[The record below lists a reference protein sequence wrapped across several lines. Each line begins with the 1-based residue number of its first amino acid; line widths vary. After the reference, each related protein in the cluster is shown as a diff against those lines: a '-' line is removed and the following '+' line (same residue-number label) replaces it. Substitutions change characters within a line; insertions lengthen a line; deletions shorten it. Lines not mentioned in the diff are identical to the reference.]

1 MVSLFLSFF
10 HQLVFVL
17 ALHPIH
23 VSVTEILYDEKEKE
37 LEMTVRVF
45 SDDLETAL
53 RKSLNDA
60 ELDILNPKGRTV
72 DQIMEEYFNAHFS
85 VKLDNRAQVKH
96 YLGHE
101 IDGEAFVF
109 YIQVSKVK
117 KWKTMYVLND
127 ILIDQ
132 FEDQSNLV
140 HVTVV
145 DDVKSLRLTKNAKS
159 GVLSF

>member
-10 HQLVFVL
+10 QQLFFIL

-45 SDDLETAL
+45 SDDLETTL
-53 RKSLNDA
+53 RKSLNDP
-60 ELDILNPKGRTV
+60 ELDILSPKGKTV
-72 DQIMEEYFNAHFS
+72 DQIMEDYFKTHFS
-85 VKLDNRAQVKH
+85 IKLDNRVQANH

-101 IDGEAFVF
+101 IDGEAFIF
-109 YIQVSKVK
+109 YIQISKVK
-117 KWKTMYVLND
+117 KWKTIYVLND

-132 FEDQSNLV
+132 FGDQSNLV

-145 DDVKSLRLTKNAKS
+145 DNVKSLRLTKNARS

>member
-1 MVSLFLSFF
+1 MISLFLSFF
-10 HQLVFVL
+10 QQAVFVL
-17 ALHPIH
+17 AFHPIH

-45 SDDLETAL
+45 ADDLEETL
-53 RKSLNDA
+53 KKNFNDP
-60 ELDILNPKGRTV
+60 ELDIVSPKGKTV
-72 DQIMEEYFNAHFS
+72 DQMMEAYFRTHFS
-85 VKLDNRAQVKH
+85 VRLDNKFQEHR

-101 IDGEAFVF
+101 ADGEALVF

-117 KWKTMYVLND
+117 KWKTIFILND
-127 ILIDQ
+127 ILMDQ
-132 FEDQSNLV
+132 FDDQSNLV

-145 DDVKSLRLTKNAKS
+145 EQVKSLRLTKNARS

>member
-1 MVSLFLSFF
+1 MVSLFLCFF
-10 HQLVFVL
+10 QQIVFIL

-45 SDDLETAL
+45 SDDLETTL
-53 RKSLNDA
+53 RKSLNDS
-60 ELDILNPKGRTV
+60 ELDLLNPKGKTV
-72 DQIMEEYFNAHFS
+72 DQMMEEYFKTHFNIR
-85 VKLDNRAQVKH
+85 LDNQVQDHH

-101 IDGEAFVF
+101 VDGEAFVF

-117 KWKTMYVLND
+117 KWKSIFVLND

-145 DDVKSLRLTKNAKS
+145 EEVKSLRLTKNARS